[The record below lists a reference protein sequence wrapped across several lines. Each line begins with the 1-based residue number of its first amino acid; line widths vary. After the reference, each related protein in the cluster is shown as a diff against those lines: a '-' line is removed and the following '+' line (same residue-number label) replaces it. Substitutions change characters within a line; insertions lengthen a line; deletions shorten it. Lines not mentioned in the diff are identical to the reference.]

1 MDTLLQAIR
10 NPAEIN
16 NQVWLLLIIIL
27 LVIVGG
33 LWFAHRLYRIIVT
46 ERKSTYVPNIGRKRM
61 ESEASRR
68 PGRVGPGR
76 KSDAADTK
84 HDNVE

>member
-16 NQVWLLLIIIL
+16 NQVWLMLFIIL
-27 LVIVGG
+27 LVVIGG

-46 ERKSTYVPNIGRKRM
+46 ESKSRYVPNIGRKRL
-61 ESEASRR
+61 ENEAGRR
-68 PGRVGPGR
+68 GKRVPPAR
-76 KSDAADTK
+76 NSDAADTE
-84 HDNVE
+84 HDKVE